1 MHRFALRNAR
11 FCREPGRWHDHL
23 MSQADRV
30 WQLVRGDELLA
41 ELVVT
46 GGNFPW
52 LNARVRPAAGFAE
65 IRPLFDEELRRL
77 ESIGDEPERWEA
89 AYRRIREEVRLLA
102 PDGRPVPEFL
112 LHIEDEDA
120 WWRWS
125 DEPFPEEDG
134 ES

>member
-1 MHRFALRNAR
+1 
-11 FCREPGRWHDHL
+11 
-23 MSQADRV
+23 MSPSGRV
-30 WQLVRGDELLA
+30 WHLVRGDELLA

-46 GGNFPW
+46 GGDFPW

-102 PDGRPVPEFL
+102 SDGQTGCIPQVGLAVAVTWTTFPRKRPPV
-112 LHIEDEDA
+112 
-120 WWRWS
+120 
-125 DEPFPEEDG
+125 
-134 ES
+134 

>member
-1 MHRFALRNAR
+1 
-11 FCREPGRWHDHL
+11 
-23 MSQADRV
+23 MSPSGRV
-30 WQLVRGDELLA
+30 WHLVRGDELLA

-46 GGNFPW
+46 GGDFPW

-102 PDGRPVPEFL
+102 SDGRPVPEFL

-120 WWRWS
+120 WWRWN
-125 DEPFPEEDG
+125 DEPFPEEEG
-134 ES
+134 AS